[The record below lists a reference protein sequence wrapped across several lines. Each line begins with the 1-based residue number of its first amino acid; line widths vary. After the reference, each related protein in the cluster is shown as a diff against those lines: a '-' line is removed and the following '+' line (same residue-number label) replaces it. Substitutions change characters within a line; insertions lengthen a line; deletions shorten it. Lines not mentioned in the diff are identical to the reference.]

1 MQGGIL
7 GIQAKEATN
16 NTQPTDKKPAIKREK
31 RKRGAAKA
39 PHTPN
44 HTEEER
50 RGAGRQQRTDG
61 ESDTHAPEGVRT
73 CLSGVQKGAKDHTR
87 MNISV
92 REHTAPQQHRKHGV
106 EEIWPLS
113 SQYQCIP

>member
-16 NTQPTDKKPAIKREK
+16 NTQPTHKKPAIKGRRE
-31 RKRGAAKA
+31 RGRRPK
-39 PHTPN
+39 HPN

-61 ESDTHAPEGVRT
+61 ESNTYVPEGVRT
-73 CLSGVQKGAKDHTR
+73 CLSGVQKGAKDHTK
-87 MNISV
+87 MNTSV
-92 REHTAPQQHRKHGV
+92 REHTAPQQYRKHGV
-106 EEIWPLS
+106 EETWSLS
-113 SQYQCIP
+113 SQ